1 VDTLRGFKENVI
13 LGHLIPAGTGF
24 PVHKNSDFEMT
35 VEEPEPVVEKPEGED
50 GETLPEGEAPKVEA
64 AGE

>member
-1 VDTLRGFKENVI
+1 VI

-24 PVHKNSDFEMT
+24 PVHKSSDFEMT
-35 VEEPEPVVEKPEGED
+35 VEEPEPVAPEPEEGAPDAEGEI
-50 GETLPEGEAPKVEA
+50 PKATEA